1 MEQLPILYNE
11 TKSGKIKEWSIKV
24 NKIGNKSIIVINT
37 GFIDGKMTTFEV
49 EITTGKNLGKINETT
64 AHQQAL
70 SEAKSKYN
78 KKIDCG
84 YTTNKTGKSHTLVYP
99 MLAQDF
105 KKHSNKL
112 KFPDVY
118 FQPKLDGIRA
128 VYEEKKF
135 HSRKLK
141 IFPHLDHLT
150 KELKELDKVNELKDT
165 KGIKLIL
172 DGELYCHNL
181 NLEVISGIVQKETL
195 SEADTLLLNKI
206 KFMVYD
212 IVNDEIYSKRL
223 EFLKNF
229 FKEKNFKNIVFVET
243 KLCKSKEQAK
253 IEHDHFVSNGYE
265 GLILRNAN
273 GKYEQNSRSYS
284 LQKYKVF
291 DDAEFEVIDFTEGK
305 GKEKGAII
313 WIFKTKEN
321 KTFDARPIGSIEE
334 RKRIYKNGKDYIGK
348 FITVKYFGLTENK
361 IPKLPVSHLVPRC
374 EV

>member
-1 MEQLPILYNE
+1 MEQLPVLYNE
-11 TKSGKIKEWSIKV
+11 TKSGKIKQWVIKV
-24 NKIGNKSIIVINT
+24 IKIGNKSIIVINT
-37 GFIDGKMTTFEV
+37 GFIDGKITTFEV
-49 EITTGKNLGKINETT
+49 EITTGKNLGKANETT

-70 SEAKSKYN
+70 LEAKSKYN
-78 KKIDCG
+78 KKIDSG
-84 YTTNKTGKSHTLVYP
+84 YTTNKTGKSKTLVYP

-118 FQPKLDGIRA
+118 SQPKLDGIRA
-128 VYEEKKF
+128 IYEEKKF

-141 IFPHLDHLT
+141 IFPHLDHLI
-150 KELKELDKVNELKDT
+150 KELN
-165 KGIKLIL
+165 GINLIL
-172 DGELYCHNL
+172 DGELYCHGL

-195 SEADTLLLNKI
+195 SEADIVTLNKI

-223 EFLKNF
+223 EFLKKF

-243 KLCKSKEQAK
+243 KLISSKEEAK
-253 IEHDHFVSNGYE
+253 IEHDQFVSKGYE
-265 GLILRNAN
+265 GLILRNSN

-291 DDAEFEVIDFTEGK
+291 DDSEFEVIDFTEGK

-334 RKRIYKNGKDYIGK
+334 RKRIYKKGKDYIGK
-348 FITVKYFGLTENK
+348 FVTVKYFGLTENK
-361 IPKLPVSHLVPRC
+361 IPKLPVSHLLPRG